1 LLADG
6 QRREVGLG
14 SKTTIGGWRILWHTI
29 PIVWLSSHDWNRMP
43 RNHVPLIWTLP
54 EVAFDAALGP
64 IILGTALG
72 AAEAFTRLL
81 NAESRNTGLEDLA
94 DLAVADDTEAV
105 IQGAGGHG
113 SSCQGA
119 CCCNSMK
126 GNHVH
131 IFKD

>member
-6 QRREVGLG
+6 QR
-14 SKTTIGGWRILWHTI
+14 
-29 PIVWLSSHDWNRMP
+29 
-43 RNHVPLIWTLP
+43 P
-54 EVAFDAALGP
+54 EVAFDGAQGP
-64 IILGTALG
+64 NILGAAMG

-81 NAESRNTGLEDLA
+81 NAESRDAGLEDLA
-94 DLAVADDTEAV
+94 DLAAADDTEAV
-105 IQGAGGHG
+105 MQQAGGHG
-113 SSCQGA
+113 SSSQGD